1 MEYWRAGNSVPDSIS
16 LTCDW
21 MVIIDSFVE
30 TGGQKDIDDFL
41 IFFGCLSNDVLLNL
55 TCFDFRFG
63 RPFVFKPSLNVM
75 ALKRECVEDVSV
87 SIDAKLVFDCVW
99 ISFDAD
105 AKFVEAGG
113 RCSILLGAKDVG
125 SLLIDSANVSVTKLS
140 LEGDAPTMSSLMMD
154 TSSEAD
160 SRL

>member
-1 MEYWRAGNSVPDSIS
+1 MEYWRAGNSVLDSIS
-16 LTCDW
+16 LIRDW

-30 TGGQKDIDDFL
+30 TGGQRDVDDDVL

-75 ALKRECVEDVSV
+75 VLKRECVEHVSV
-87 SIDAKLVFDCVW
+87 LIDAKLVFECVW

-105 AKFVEAGG
+105 AEFVYADG

-125 SLLIDSANVSVTKLS
+125 SLLFDSANVSVTKL
-140 LEGDAPTMSSLMMD
+140 
-154 TSSEAD
+154 
-160 SRL
+160 